1 MFTSI
6 KLGSPFG
13 ISVYIHPAFW
23 LLPLFYL
30 FSNLRAVSLFHSI
43 LEVALLFAVFFCV
56 ILHEFG
62 HALAARIFGI
72 QTRDIT
78 IYPMGGVARLER
90 MSEDPFEEL
99 VIALAGPAVNLVIFF
114 LLLPICM
121 HFSATPFD
129 FENLAPPNTLSGS
142 LNHYLQMLMFSNLGL
157 LIFNLLP
164 IFPMDGGRVLRA
176 LLNLAVGFSNAT
188 IASVFLGNLGAIALV
203 FLGLFSSNYIL
214 VLLAFFVFIAG
225 RQELLMLRNRRNL
238 NPSFTSTPSQAA
250 YPSNFSGLV
259 WDHQRKTWVYFVAG
273 QPSSFSN
280 NPE

>member
-23 LLPLFYL
+23 LLPIFYL
-30 FSNLRAVSLFHSI
+30 FSNLRATSLFHSI

-62 HALAARIFGI
+62 HALAARMFGI

-99 VIALAGPAVNLVIFF
+99 VIALAGPAVNLLIFF
-114 LLLPICM
+114 LLLPICIY
-121 HFSATPFD
+121 FSAASFD
-129 FENLAPPNTLSGS
+129 FEHLNPPNNLSGS
-142 LNHYLQMLMFSNLGL
+142 LKHYLQMLMFSNLGL
-157 LIFNLLP
+157 MVFNLLP

-188 IASVFLGNLGAIALV
+188 IASVFLGNLGAIVLV

-225 RQELLMLRNRRNL
+225 RQELLMLRNKRNIGS
-238 NPSFTSTPSQAA
+238 NSNFTSSGPST
-250 YPSNFSGLV
+250 FSSLT
-259 WDHQRKTWVYFVAG
+259 WDSQRKTWVYFDANQ
-273 QPSSFSN
+273 QPPSSN
-280 NPE
+280 NP

>member
-23 LLPLFYL
+23 LLPIFYL
-30 FSNLRAVSLFHSI
+30 FSNLRATSLFHSI

-62 HALAARIFGI
+62 HALAARMFGI

-114 LLLPICM
+114 LLLPICI
-121 HFSATPFD
+121 HFSAAPFD
-129 FENLAPPNTLSGS
+129 FENLTPPNNLSGS
-142 LNHYLQMLMFSNLGL
+142 LNHYLQMLMLSNLGL

-188 IASVFLGNLGAIALV
+188 IASVFLGNLGAIVLV

-214 VLLAFFVFIAG
+214 VLLALFVFIAG
-225 RQELLMLRNRRNL
+225 RQELLMLRNKRNIGS
-238 NPSFTSTPSQAA
+238 NSNFTSSGPST
-250 YPSNFSGLV
+250 FSSLT
-259 WDHQRKTWVYFVAG
+259 WDSQRKTWVYFDANQ
-273 QPSSFSN
+273 QPPFSN
-280 NPE
+280 NP

>member
-23 LLPLFYL
+23 LLPIFYL
-30 FSNLRAVSLFHSI
+30 FSNLRATSLFHSI

-62 HALAARIFGI
+62 HALAARMFGI

-114 LLLPICM
+114 LLLPICI

-129 FENLAPPNTLSGS
+129 FENLTPPNNLSGS
-142 LNHYLQMLMFSNLGL
+142 LNHYLQMLMLSNLGL

-188 IASVFLGNLGAIALV
+188 IASVFLGNLGAIVLV

-214 VLLAFFVFIAG
+214 VLLALFVFIAG
-225 RQELLMLRNRRNL
+225 RQELLMLRSKRNIGS
-238 NPSFTSTPSQAA
+238 NSNFTSSGPST
-250 YPSNFSGLV
+250 FSSLT
-259 WDHQRKTWVYFVAG
+259 WDSQRKTWVYFDANQ
-273 QPSSFSN
+273 QPPFSN
-280 NPE
+280 NP

>member
-23 LLPLFYL
+23 LLPIFYL
-30 FSNLRAVSLFHSI
+30 FSNLRATSLFHSI

-62 HALAARIFGI
+62 HALAARMFGI

-99 VIALAGPAVNLVIFF
+99 VIALAGPAVNLLIFF
-114 LLLPICM
+114 LLLPICIY
-121 HFSATPFD
+121 FSAASFD
-129 FENLAPPNTLSGS
+129 FEHLNPPNNLSGS
-142 LNHYLQMLMFSNLGL
+142 LKHYLQMLMFSNLGL
-157 LIFNLLP
+157 MVFNLLP

-188 IASVFLGNLGAIALV
+188 IASVFLGNLGAIVLV

-225 RQELLMLRNRRNL
+225 RQELLMLRNKRNIGS
-238 NPSFTSTPSQAA
+238 NSNFTSSGPST
-250 YPSNFSGLV
+250 FSSLT
-259 WDHQRKTWVYFVAG
+259 WDSQRKTWVYFDAN
-273 QPSSFSN
+273 QQTPFSN
-280 NPE
+280 NP

>member
-23 LLPLFYL
+23 LLPIFYL
-30 FSNLRAVSLFHSI
+30 FSNLKATSLFHSI
-43 LEVALLFAVFFCV
+43 LEVGLLFAVFFCV

-62 HALAARIFGI
+62 HALAARFFGI

-78 IYPMGGVARLER
+78 IYPMGGVARLEK
-90 MSEDPFEEL
+90 MSHDPFEEL
-99 VIALAGPAVNLVIFF
+99 VIALSGPAVNFLIFF
-114 LLLPICM
+114 LLLPICIQ
-121 HFSATPFD
+121 FSPTPFD
-129 FENLAPPNTLSGS
+129 FENLIPPNSFLGS
-142 LNHYLQMLMFSNLGL
+142 LNHYLKMLMFSNLGL

-188 IASVFLGNLGAIALV
+188 IISVTLGNLGAIFLV

-225 RQELLMLRNRRNL
+225 RQELLLLKNKYNRDTNF
-238 NPSFTSTPSQAA
+238 NFTSAWASS
-250 YPSNFSGLV
+250 PSNFSTL
-259 WDHQRKTWVYFVAG
+259 T
-273 QPSSFSN
+273 
-280 NPE
+280 

>member
-23 LLPLFYL
+23 LLPIFYL
-30 FSNLRAVSLFHSI
+30 FSNLRATSLFHSI

-62 HALAARIFGI
+62 HALAARMFGI

-114 LLLPICM
+114 LLLPICI

-129 FENLAPPNTLSGS
+129 FEHLNPPNNLSGS
-142 LNHYLQMLMFSNLGL
+142 LNHYLHMLMFSNLGL
-157 LIFNLLP
+157 LVFNLLP

-188 IASVFLGNLGAIALV
+188 IASVFLGNLGAIILV

-225 RQELLMLRNRRNL
+225 RQELLMLRNKRNIGS
-238 NPSFTSTPSQAA
+238 NSNFTSSGPST
-250 YPSNFSGLV
+250 FSSLT
-259 WDHQRKTWVYFVAG
+259 WDSQRKTWVYFDANQ
-273 QPSSFSN
+273 QPPFSN
-280 NPE
+280 NHE

>member
-1 MFTSI
+1 M
-6 KLGSPFG
+6 
-13 ISVYIHPAFW
+13 
-23 LLPLFYL
+23 
-30 FSNLRAVSLFHSI
+30 
-43 LEVALLFAVFFCV
+43 
-56 ILHEFG
+56 
-62 HALAARIFGI
+62 FGI

-114 LLLPICM
+114 LLLPICI

-129 FENLAPPNTLSGS
+129 FENLTPPNNLSGS
-142 LNHYLQMLMFSNLGL
+142 LNHYLQMLMLSNLGL

-188 IASVFLGNLGAIALV
+188 IASVFLGNLGAIVLV

-225 RQELLMLRNRRNL
+225 RQELLMLRNKRNIGS
-238 NPSFTSTPSQAA
+238 NFNFTSSGPST
-250 YPSNFSGLV
+250 FSSLT
-259 WDHQRKTWVYFVAG
+259 WDSQRKTWVYFDANQ
-273 QPSSFSN
+273 QPPFSN
-280 NPE
+280 NHE

>member
-23 LLPLFYL
+23 LLPIFYL
-30 FSNLRAVSLFHSI
+30 FSNLRATSLFHSI
-43 LEVALLFAVFFCV
+43 LEVVLLFAVFFCV

-62 HALAARIFGI
+62 HALAARMFGI

-99 VIALAGPAVNLVIFF
+99 VIALAGPAVNLLIFF
-114 LLLPICM
+114 LLLPICIY
-121 HFSATPFD
+121 FSAASFD
-129 FENLAPPNTLSGS
+129 FEHLNPPNNLSGS
-142 LNHYLQMLMFSNLGL
+142 LKHYMQMLMFSNLGL
-157 LIFNLLP
+157 MVFNLLP

-188 IASVFLGNLGAIALV
+188 IASVFLGNLGAIVLV

-225 RQELLMLRNRRNL
+225 RQELIMLRNKRNIGS
-238 NPSFTSTPSQAA
+238 NSNFTSSGPST
-250 YPSNFSGLV
+250 FSSLT
-259 WDHQRKTWVYFVAG
+259 WDSQRKTWVYFDAN
-273 QPSSFSN
+273 QHPPSSN
-280 NPE
+280 NS